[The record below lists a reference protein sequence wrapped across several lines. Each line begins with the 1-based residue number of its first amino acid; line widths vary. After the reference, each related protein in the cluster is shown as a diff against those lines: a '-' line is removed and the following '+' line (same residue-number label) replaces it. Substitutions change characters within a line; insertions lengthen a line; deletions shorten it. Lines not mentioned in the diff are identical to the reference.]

1 LAFCFCF
8 YNQARADETSNLLN
22 PSDIEGIYNNC
33 TPGVN
38 CWSGYSGGNIP
49 NWSGSTAYWGYGG
62 GILKWQIALE
72 QALRNAGINLDG
84 YKYSW
89 RLKNFDTNSEQN
101 DGDDYMRISV
111 RLYDA
116 NGNEVW
122 GKQHNYDGHYLW
134 SYFTG
139 TELFNKQIPGSTVDK
154 IIIRA
159 EGDDPGFWAGYY
171 GPEFDVGNS
180 SFQLIYSVDQCF
192 SNPLHDPSCP
202 GYAEAYA
209 QQQYDLN
216 CAANPL
222 YDSGCPGYQTAYYN
236 QQCSIDPLYDSG
248 CPGYAQAYF
257 DQQCGLDPFY
267 DTTCPGYAQAYFDQQ
282 CGLDPFYDTTC
293 PGYAEAYFAQQCS
306 LDTLYDPGCPGYE
319 EYVLSLIPD
328 STATEDESHHTE
340 TTTPTV
346 TVSDPVAELTQ
357 PKLVDDPIVNE
368 ILQET
373 TPTVTVTVSEPVQE
387 IVETTQTESAND
399 DTQESESSGDVE
411 IAMGPGG
418 DDNEEQPQ
426 GGTSDGAEDGGEGG
440 TESEK
445 SSGNDDAKD
454 SKREKMKQ
462 LVAEKAKN
470 LANDMA
476 GAANM
481 AAQKALQA
489 QVLALINYTPG
500 FDTYGVSISGGYYPD
515 AQMYTTEQLPE
526 SKRGLRNGLAQ
537 QLLHE
542 KMVEMQYK

>member
-1 LAFCFCF
+1 MLLWVLVVLAFCFCF
-8 YNQARADETSNLLN
+8 YNKARADETSNLLN
-22 PSDIEGIYNNC
+22 PSDIEGSYNNC
-33 TPGVN
+33 TPGVD
-38 CWSGYSGGNIP
+38 CWNGYSGGNIP
-49 NWSGSTAYWGYGG
+49 NWDGDTAYWGYGG
-62 GILKWQIALE
+62 GVLRWQIALE

-84 YKYSW
+84 YRYSW

-122 GKQHNYDGHYLW
+122 GKQHNYDGHYSW
-134 SYFTG
+134 TTFSG
-139 TELFNKQIPGSTVDK
+139 TELFNKQIPGSNVDK

-159 EGDDPGFWAGYY
+159 EGDDIGFWAGYY

-180 SFQLIYSVDQCF
+180 SFQLIYSVDQCY
-192 SNPLHDPSCP
+192 SNPLYDPSCE

-209 QQQYDLN
+209 QQQYELN

-236 QQCSIDPLYDSG
+236 QQCSIDALYDSG

-257 DQQCGLDPFY
+257 DQQCS
-267 DTTCPGYAQAYFDQQ
+267 
-282 CGLDPFYDTTC
+282 LDPFYDTTC

-328 STATEDESHHTE
+328 TTATEDESHHAE

-399 DTQESESSGDVE
+399 DTEETESSSDVE
-411 IAMGPGG
+411 LAMGSGG
-418 DDNEEQPQ
+418 DDNEDGRQES
-426 GGTSDGAEDGGEGG
+426 TSNSSEDGGEGG
-440 TESEK
+440 SESEQ
-445 SSGNDDAKD
+445 SSGNDADAKD
-454 SKREKMKQ
+454 SKREKMKK

-500 FDTYGVSISGGYYPD
+500 FDTYGVSLTGGYYPD
-515 AQMYTTEQLPE
+515 AQMYNTEQLPE

-542 KMVEMQYK
+542 KMVEMQYQ